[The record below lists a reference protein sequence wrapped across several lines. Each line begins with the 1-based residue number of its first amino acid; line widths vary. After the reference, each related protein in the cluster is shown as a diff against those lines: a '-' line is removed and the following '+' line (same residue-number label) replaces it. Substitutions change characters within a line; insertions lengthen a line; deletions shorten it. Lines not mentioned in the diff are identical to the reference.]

1 MKRLLVGILFAAIL
15 TTLRQSLKAGPAP
28 LGIMVPAYFYP
39 TSGGYWNS
47 LNFAAARVPLI
58 AIMNPNNGPGMRQD
72 INYVRVLAN
81 LHQAGGK
88 VTGYVHTSWG
98 ARSLKDVKA
107 DIDHYLLFYAV
118 DGFFIDE
125 MSSDKN
131 TTNLNYYATIYQY
144 IKSRN
149 PNYSVTGNPGAE
161 TQEAYLATPT
171 ADSVMIFESD
181 GSDYR
186 TFVPSSWVA
195 RYPARDFVHLPYHVA
210 DSTTMSNFVGL
221 AMSRNAGWIYI
232 TDATLP
238 NPYDRLPVYWTNEVN
253 LVREF
258 NDDRVS
264 VRGAAT
270 GR

>member
-1 MKRLLVGILFAAIL
+1 MKRSLVGILFAAIL
-15 TTLRQSLKAGPAP
+15 TTPKVCPAP

-39 TSGGYWNS
+39 TSGEYWNS
-47 LNFAAARVPLI
+47 LAFAASRVPLI

-72 INYVRVLAN
+72 TNYVRVLAN

-88 VTGYVHTSWG
+88 VMGYVHTGWG
-98 ARSLKDVKA
+98 ARSLKKVKA
-107 DIDHYLLFYAV
+107 DIDLYLSFYAV

-125 MSSDKN
+125 MSSDKK

-161 TQEAYLATPT
+161 TQEDYLAKPT
-171 ADSVMIFESD
+171 ADSVMIFEND

-195 RYPARDFVHLPYHVA
+195 RYPAREFVHLPYHVA

-238 NPYDRLPVYWTNEVN
+238 NPYDRLPAYWTNEVN

-258 NDDRVS
+258 NGDRVS
-264 VRGAAT
+264 VRDAT
-270 GR
+270 TGH

>member
-1 MKRLLVGILFAAIL
+1 MFMKRLFVGILFAAIL
-15 TTLRQSLKAGPAP
+15 TTLKAGPAP

-39 TSGGYWNS
+39 TSGGDWNS
-47 LNFAAARVPLI
+47 LDFAASRVPLI

-72 INYVRVLAN
+72 TNYVRVLAN

-88 VTGYVHTSWG
+88 VTGYVHTDWG
-98 ARSLKDVKA
+98 ARSLGEVKA
-107 DIDHYLLFYAV
+107 DIDLYLSFYAV

-131 TTNLNYYATIYQY
+131 ATNLHYYATIYRY

-161 TQEAYLATPT
+161 TQEVYLAKPI
-171 ADSVMIFESD
+171 ADSVMIFEND
-181 GSDYR
+181 GSDYQA
-186 TFVPSSWVA
+186 FVPSSWVA
-195 RYPARDFVHLPYHVA
+195 KYPAREFVHLPYHVA

-238 NPYDRLPVYWTNEVN
+238 NPYDRLPAYWTNEVN

-258 NDDRVS
+258 NSGHVS
-264 VRGAAT
+264 VRGAT
-270 GR
+270 IGR

>member
-1 MKRLLVGILFAAIL
+1 MKRLFVGILFAAIL

-47 LNFAAARVPLI
+47 LDFAAARVPLI
-58 AIMNPNNGPGMRQD
+58 AIMNPNNGPGIRQD
-72 INYVRVLAN
+72 TNYVRVLAN

-88 VTGYVHTSWG
+88 VTGYVHTDWG
-98 ARSLKDVKA
+98 ARSLREVKA
-107 DIDHYLLFYAV
+107 DIDLYLSFYVV

-161 TQEAYLATPT
+161 TQEDYLAKPT
-171 ADSVMIFESD
+171 ADSVMIFEND
-181 GSDYR
+181 GTNYQA
-186 TFVPSSWVA
+186 FIPSSWVA
-195 RYPARDFVHLPYHVA
+195 RYPAREFVHLPYHVA
-210 DSTTMSNFVGL
+210 DFTTMSNLVGL

-238 NPYDRLPVYWTNEVN
+238 NPYDRLPAYWTNEVN
-253 LVREF
+253 WVREF
-258 NDDRVS
+258 DAGLVP
-264 VRGAAT
+264 VRGADIS
-270 GR
+270 R

>member
-1 MKRLLVGILFAAIL
+1 
-15 TTLRQSLKAGPAP
+15 
-28 LGIMVPAYFYP
+28 
-39 TSGGYWNS
+39 
-47 LNFAAARVPLI
+47 
-58 AIMNPNNGPGMRQD
+58 MRQD

-149 PNYSVTGNPGAE
+149 PNYSVTGNPGAD

-171 ADSVMIFESD
+171 ADSVMIFEND